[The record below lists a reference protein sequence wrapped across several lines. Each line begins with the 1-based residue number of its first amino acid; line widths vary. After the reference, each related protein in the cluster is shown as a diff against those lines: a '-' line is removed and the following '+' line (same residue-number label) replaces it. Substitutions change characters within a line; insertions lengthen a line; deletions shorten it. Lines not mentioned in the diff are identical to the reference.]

1 MEQRTFIRIPR
12 DRVGVLIGPSGK
24 TKQRLEATFQVDLT
38 VESETGNVE
47 IVPQPEQTDVSVL
60 FTVRNIV
67 QAIGRGFSPQS
78 ALTLLNEDTDILVL
92 DLEDYVGSSRG
103 NQDRIKGRVIGR
115 EGKSRALLE
124 QLTECQISVYG
135 GTVTIIGA
143 YEMIPIAKEAVEM
156 LMNGAFHKTVW
167 NHLYAVRRKLK
178 KDRGELWYEPTRRRR
193 SEDK

>member
-1 MEQRTFIRIPR
+1 VEQRTFIRIPR

-24 TKQRLEATFQVDLT
+24 TKQRLETTLKVDLT

-47 IVPQPEQTDVSVL
+47 IVPKPDQTDVSVM

-67 QAIGRGFSPQS
+67 QAIGRGFSPGR

-92 DLEDYVGSSRG
+92 DLEDYVGSSRS
-103 NQDRIKGRVIGR
+103 NQDRIRGRVIGR

-135 GTVTIIGA
+135 GTVAIIGV
-143 YEMIPIAKEAVEM
+143 YEMLPIAKEALEM
-156 LMNGAFHKTVW
+156 LINGSFHKTVW

-178 KDRGELWYEPTRRRR
+178 KDRGELWYEPVQRRKP
-193 SEDK
+193 EEN